1 MKKFMRFLVPLL
13 MILVIIAS
21 IGWYLFV
28 YDRDF
33 TRDFLLSQ
41 ARYQDMYG
49 NSRLSAMFYNMA
61 YEYSGRDENVAIEL
75 ANQYKAAD
83 NYTKAEVTL
92 SNAIKSGGGVDL
104 YVALCETYV
113 EQDKLLD
120 AVNFLSNVS
129 DPTIKS
135 SLEMLRPTAP
145 TANYDPGFYSEYLDL
160 ELSSSAGTLY
170 YTMDG
175 DYPSIASDPYS
186 QPIALPTGET
196 TVYAISVGDNGL
208 VSPLTIGTYTI
219 GGVIEEVEFKD
230 KAMEEAMR
238 AAINASS
245 SEIVYTN
252 SLWDI
257 TEFSVPEAASNLED
271 LALMPYLQVL
281 TITNQKLENLE
292 CLSDLQKLQ
301 TLELV
306 GCIVP
311 ADSLSTLAQLP
322 VLTSLSLNDCSLS
335 SIAALAG
342 APSLTSLDLSNNTV
356 RNLEA
361 ISGITTLRDLNLQHN
376 AVTDLSQLSGLN
388 NLEKLDVS
396 YNALT
401 SLEPVSGCQRLE
413 WLDASNNQISSLTG
427 VNKLPLLS
435 YLAVNHNSLTDISP
449 AAQCAE
455 LTELRFNNNQV
466 SDISS
471 LSALI
476 KLNVLDFS
484 YNTVSQ
490 LPDWQEGCALRN
502 IDGSHNTL
510 TSIDNL
516 NKLSQIAYVYMDY
529 NQITNVDAL
538 ASCYLLVQVNVYGNS
553 IESVSALTEHD
564 IIVNYNPT

>member
-1 MKKFMRFLVPLL
+1 
-13 MILVIIAS
+13 
-21 IGWYLFV
+21 
-28 YDRDF
+28 
-33 TRDFLLSQ
+33 
-41 ARYQDMYG
+41 MYG

-104 YVALCETYV
+104 YVALCKTYV

>member
-75 ANQYKAAD
+75 ANQYKNAG

-104 YVALCETYV
+104 YAALCKTYV

-120 AVNFLSNVS
+120 AVNFLSNIS
-129 DPTIKS
+129 DPTIRNA
-135 SLEMLRPTAP
+135 LEQLRPTAP
-145 TANYDPGFYSEYLDL
+145 TANYEPGFYSQYLDL
-160 ELSSSAGTLY
+160 ELSSSTGTLY
-170 YTMDG
+170 YTTDG
-175 DYPSIASDPYS
+175 DYPSIANEPYS
-186 QPIALPTGET
+186 QPVSLPAGET

-208 VSPLTIGTYTI
+208 ISPLTIGTYTI
-219 GGVIEEVEFKD
+219 GGVIEAVEFKD

-238 AAINASS
+238 SAINASS
-245 SEIVYTN
+245 SEIIYTN

-257 TEFSVPEAASNLED
+257 TEFSVPEAATNLED

-281 TITNQKLENLE
+281 TVTNQKLSDLE
-292 CLSDLQKLQ
+292 CLSDLNKLQ
-301 TLELV
+301 SLELL
-306 GCIVP
+306 GCILP
-311 ADSLSTLAQLP
+311 ADSLSTVAQLP
-322 VLTSLSLNDCSLS
+322 VLTSLSLDDCSLS

-361 ISGITTLRDLNLQHN
+361 LSGITTLRELNLQHN

-401 SLEPVSGCQRLE
+401 SLEPVSSCQRLE
-413 WLDASNNQISSLTG
+413 WLDASNNQITSLDG

-435 YLAVNHNSLTDISP
+435 YLAVNHNVLTDISP

>member
-104 YVALCETYV
+104 YVALCKTYV

-120 AVNFLSNVS
+120 AVNFLSNIS
-129 DPTIKS
+129 DPTIRN

-145 TANYDPGFYSEYLDL
+145 TANYDPGFYSQYLDL
-160 ELSSSAGTLY
+160 ELSSSNGTLY
-170 YTMDG
+170 YTTDG
-175 DYPSIASDPYS
+175 DYPSIANDPYS
-186 QPIALPTGET
+186 QPISLPAGET
-196 TVYAISVGDNGL
+196 TVYAISVGDSGL
-208 VSPLTIGTYTI
+208 VSPLTIGNYTI
-219 GGVIEEVEFKD
+219 GGVIEAVEFKD

-245 SEIVYTN
+245 SEIIYTN

-281 TITNQKLENLE
+281 TVTNQKLSDLE
-292 CLSDLQKLQ
+292 CLSDLNKLQ
-301 TLELV
+301 SLELV
-306 GCIVP
+306 GCVFP
-311 ADSLSTLAQLP
+311 ADSLSVVAQLP

-361 ISGITTLRDLNLQHN
+361 LSGITTLQELNLQHN
-376 AVTDLSQLSGLN
+376 AVTDLSQLSGLS
-388 NLEKLDVS
+388 NLEKLDAS

-413 WLDASNNQISSLTG
+413 WLDASNNQITSLDG
-427 VNKLPLLS
+427 VDKLPLLS
-435 YLAVNHNSLTDISP
+435 YLAANHNSLTDISP
-449 AAQCAE
+449 ASQCAE
-455 LTELRFNNNQV
+455 LTELSFNNNQV

>member
-104 YVALCETYV
+104 YVALCKTYV

-120 AVNFLSNVS
+120 AVNFLSNIS
-129 DPTIKS
+129 DPTIRN

-145 TANYDPGFYSEYLDL
+145 TANYDPGVYSQYLDL
-160 ELSSSAGTLY
+160 ELSSSTGTLY
-170 YTMDG
+170 YTTDG
-175 DYPSIASDPYS
+175 DYPSVANEPYT
-186 QPIALPTGET
+186 QPISLPAGET
-196 TVYAISVGDNGL
+196 TVYAISVGDSGL
-208 VSPLTIGTYTI
+208 VSPLTIGNYTI
-219 GGVIEEVEFKD
+219 GGVIEAVEFKD

-238 AAINASS
+238 SAINASS
-245 SEIVYTN
+245 SEIIYTN

-281 TITNQKLENLE
+281 TITNQKLPNLE
-292 CLSDLQKLQ
+292 CLSDLKKLQ

-311 ADSLSTLAQLP
+311 ADSLSTVAQLP

-361 ISGITTLRDLNLQHN
+361 LSGITTLRELNLQHN
-376 AVTDLSQLSGLN
+376 AVTDLSQLSGLS
-388 NLEKLDVS
+388 NLETLDVS

-401 SLEPVSGCQRLE
+401 SLEPVSACQRLE
-413 WLDASNNQISSLTG
+413 WLDASNNQLSSLTG

-449 AAQCAE
+449 ASQCAE
-455 LTELRFNNNQV
+455 LTELRFNNNQI

-484 YNTVSQ
+484 YNSVSQ

>member
-104 YVALCETYV
+104 YVALCKTYV

-145 TANYDPGFYSEYLDL
+145 AANYDPGFYSEYLDL

>member
-104 YVALCETYV
+104 YVALCKTYV

-281 TITNQKLENLE
+281 TITNQKLENLK